1 MVSVSATHIG
11 IPWDRRTPY
20 ERWVEDDLKL
30 ELQRGYAAGNFKKT
44 ALRPW
49 KERGFNASFY
59 DIIGAES
66 LAGMFV
72 GEIPPGQSSEPT
84 KQMYD
89 EVIFIISGTGS
100 TTVDTPKGR
109 ISFEWNPRSL
119 FAVPLNHTYQLH
131 NGSGQE
137 PVRFIS
143 VNTLPIVYN
152 LYRDPSFIYG
162 CSHQF
167 DRIDPTADPSD
178 AVLYKPDEKHER
190 TAVNL
195 YETTF
200 VPDVVAVPRSGFAE
214 RGTGNRTAYFEL
226 ANSVIS
232 VHLAEIPGLQ
242 FFNPHRHG
250 PSAFVFVLEG
260 TGYSTMWQDGGEE
273 VRFDWPEDDIGL
285 IVPPNMWWHGHF
297 VTSPRSIQLAI
308 KLRSRKIPINH
319 LFDKTHKH
327 ISEGGTVLKFKDLPK
342 DLRERVW
349 STYIEECAKK
359 GHQVKTPEMA

>member
-1 MVSVSATHIG
+1 MVNVTSTHAG
-11 IPWDRRTPY
+11 IPWDRRTPF

-30 ELQRGYAAGNFKKT
+30 EVQRGYAAGNIKKSP
-44 ALRPW
+44 LRPW
-49 KERGFNASFY
+49 AARGINATFY

-72 GEIPPGQSSEPT
+72 GEIAPGQSST
-84 KQMYD
+84 LTRQMYD
-89 EVIFIISGTGS
+89 EVIYIVSGSGS
-100 TTVDTPKGR
+100 TTVDTPNGR

-119 FAVPLNHTYQLH
+119 FAVPLNHPYQLH

-143 VNTLPIVYN
+143 INTLPIVYN
-152 LYRDPSFIYG
+152 LFRDEKFIYG
-162 CSHQF
+162 CDWPF
-167 DRIDPTADPSD
+167 DRIDAAVDPSA
-178 AVLYKPDEKHER
+178 AVLYTPDAKRER

-214 RGTGNRTAYFEL
+214 RGTGNKTAYFEL

-260 TGYSTMWQDGGEE
+260 TGYSTMWQDNGEE

-297 VTSPRSIQLAI
+297 VTSPHSIQLAI
-308 KLRSRKIPINH
+308 KLRSRKIPLNH
-319 LFDKTHKH
+319 LFDKTHIH
-327 ISEGGTVLKFKDLPK
+327 ISQGGTVLKFKDLEEG
-342 DLRERVW
+342 LRTRVW
-349 STYIEECAKK
+349 NTYIEECAKK
-359 GHQVKTPEMA
+359 GHKVKTPDMV